1 MNFSS
6 NQHLQFYLLITFIFL
21 LFPGCNEEYSN
32 LQDQNITLNLHN
44 IEEFMEQDQVKIVV
58 ANSIENL
65 FLTNKQLKLE
75 LLNNIIDPKTKKAK
89 EYLYIQNKD
98 IVMSNGYTL
107 ENNLLKQL
115 KSDKYKNILKRVDEI
130 IPNLVIKTPDWCNI
144 IFKNKLIEKIDF
156 SIVPGIQKSIANITS
171 THAQSISLNVQDVPL
186 QVKESEKLVPV
197 DKTTGETIWRDEI
210 SDNIFPV
217 LSSCEVPLSNYQTFE
232 NKSYIFIDRFAINN
246 DLRTGRLCSSR
257 FRKSGTNEE
266 CEQVYYRDCVE
277 EKNVIE
283 GIKLANNTVFKGINN
298 QPGGEDVISLHYTFV
313 ASQMCGDL
321 SAPKDCPPTQWKF
334 VFFGTVNDFFEIQ
347 YHSGYPTADEIKDV
361 IFRSSDYYI
370 KSFPVYY
377 DIPVDLSFEQIYSQA
392 PYLINSSN
400 STWDGNVYGS
410 VVSFS
415 IHEHDDVI
423 VKETQKQTIKVSNTT
438 KVSSKLTLGK
448 VFEAGGDFSNSVTR
462 TSEYT
467 YEIEAGKDVELGQ
480 NASIYYDNNYQ
491 LDNFFGINKT
501 TGSVNT
507 HFAYYQY

>member
-1 MNFSS
+1 MKVSI
-6 NQHLQFYLLITFIFL
+6 NQNPQFYLLLTLIFL
-21 LFPGCNEEYSN
+21 LFTHCNDDFSDF
-32 LQDQNITLNLHN
+32 QDQDISLNLHN
-44 IEEFMEQDQVKIVV
+44 IEDFIEQDQVKIVV
-58 ANSIENL
+58 ANSIESM
-65 FLTNKQLKLE
+65 FLINKKLKLE
-75 LLNNIIDPKTKKAK
+75 LLNYIIDPNTKKAK

-107 ENNLLKQL
+107 ENNLLKQI
-115 KSDKYKNILKRVDEI
+115 KSEKNKNILKRVEEI

-144 IFKNKLIEKIDF
+144 IFKNKSIEQIDF
-156 SIVPGIQKSIANITS
+156 SIVPGIQKSIANTTS
-171 THAQSISLNVQDVPL
+171 TRAQNISLNTQDVPL

-197 DKTTGETIWRDEI
+197 DKTTGETIWKDEV

-217 LSSCEVPLSNYQTFE
+217 LNSCEVPLYDYQTFE
-232 NKSYIFIDRFAINN
+232 NESYIFIDKFAINN
-246 DLRTGRLCSSR
+246 DLRAGRLCSSR

-266 CEQVYYRDCVE
+266 CEQVYGRDCVE

-321 SAPKDCPPTQWKF
+321 SIPKDCPPTQWKF

-347 YHSGYPTADEIKDV
+347 YHSGYPTAEEEKDV
-361 IFRSSDYYI
+361 IFRSRDFYV
-370 KSFPVYY
+370 KSFPIYY

-438 KVSSKLTLGK
+438 KVSTKLTLGK

-480 NASIYYDNNYQ
+480 NASVYYDINYQ

-507 HFAYYQY
+507 HFAYYR